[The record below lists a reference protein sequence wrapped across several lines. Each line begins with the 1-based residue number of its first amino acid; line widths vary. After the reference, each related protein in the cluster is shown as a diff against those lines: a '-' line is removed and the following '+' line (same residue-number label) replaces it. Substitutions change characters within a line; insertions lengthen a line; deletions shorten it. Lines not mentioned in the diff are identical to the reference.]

1 MKIKQLLL
9 KLLTVISATVTLKS
23 DVRDFLLFSGLF
35 FVGYGLYLYAPWL
48 GYTVGGGLLMIIAI
62 IMKD

>member
-1 MKIKQLLL
+1 MKIKQLILRL
-9 KLLTVISATVTLKS
+9 FAAISTTVTFKS
-23 DVRDFLLFSGLF
+23 DVRDFLLFTGLF
-35 FVGYGLYLYAPWL
+35 FVGYGLWLYAPWI